1 MISASSRKSSE
12 VKHEISTT
20 NLNLSCKPTQC
31 DQTQLPRV
39 GEKANNN
46 DKSFN
51 KKPSTE
57 YKEKKPAGDAPNN
70 ENDEEGDELGKV

>member
-1 MISASSRKSSE
+1 M
-12 VKHEISTT
+12 
-20 NLNLSCKPTQC
+20 
-31 DQTQLPRV
+31 V
-39 GEKANNN
+39 GEKGNNN

-57 YKEKKPAGDAPNN
+57 YKENKPDADGPNN